1 MSTLRTRDR
10 EHRRTPHR
18 AQGPLRAV
26 AALLLLSLPFVGPA
40 LGGDGRTDDD
50 GGFSD
55 EMVGTL
61 PSLGGWLP
69 LRESGYAVDDDAGFY
84 LSGPIQPVVEALQQ
98 AVGSGYLSYELL
110 GADRIRVD
118 FHGEVSLEFDA
129 ALLGRGVTAG
139 VRFGPES
146 GPGLLALESAGRLVG
161 PKAVGGGTAIPLP
174 LGPFQAAG
182 VLADGLEVRAFTRA
196 SGRRLVRLGEFEGR
210 LFVEQ
215 TR

>member
-10 EHRRTPHR
+10 EDRRTPRR
-18 AQGPLRAV
+18 AQGPQRAV

-40 LGGDGRTDDD
+40 LGGDGRTDD

-69 LRESGYAVDDDAGFY
+69 LRESGYAVDDDVGLY
-84 LSGPIQPVVEALQQ
+84 LSGPIHPVVEALQQ
-98 AVGSGYLSYELL
+98 AVGSGYLTYELL

-161 PKAVGGGTAIPLP
+161 PKAVGDGTAIPLA
-174 LGPFQAAG
+174 LGPFQGAG

-196 SGRRLVRLGEFEGR
+196 SGRRLVRLVEFEGR
-210 LFVEQ
+210 LFVE
-215 TR
+215 TWTK